1 MVNLQQKN
9 DTRLKYLNFDE
20 DRGGVHTSHS
30 QPTDNHTLFA
40 LSFSIQKFFDCCKC
54 DERASQKQIASIG
67 LKKIDDKV
75 DNLF

>member
-9 DTRLKYLNFDE
+9 DTRLRYLNFDE
-20 DRGGVHTSHS
+20 DRGGVHTSNS
-30 QPTDNHTLFA
+30 QPTNNHTLFD
-40 LSFSIQKFFDCCKC
+40 LSFSTEIFLLVKC
-54 DERASQKQIASIG
+54 DERGSQKQIASIG